1 MTKKMYSFR
10 LNKELIDSARKIAR
24 DMDISLSLF
33 ISCLIREKINNLGPE
48 SAGENLFNSN
58 GTVINILKEIVDE
71 IKALRVDLNKSYKR

>member
-33 ISCLIREKINNLGPE
+33 ISCLIREKINNLGTG

-58 GTVINILKEIVDE
+58 GTVINILKEIVEE
-71 IKALRVDLNKSYKR
+71 IKALRMDLNKSYKK